1 MWMEGVH
8 FQISRR
14 KGTRCADSVSVFP
27 LATPPFKNVFRFV
40 FSYFVILADK
50 DRSSKHAF
58 LWLRILRDTLIIC
71 LSKLS
76 AHTTWKFQI
85 SHQLLNALYAFIDRQ
100 QQPTNPPNLH
110 ISRRAQLHPLIY
122 FVKSQLKISGLKIY
136 DTYIENSQLKII
148 SVIFRKTQFA

>member
-27 LATPPFKNVFRFV
+27 LATPPFRNVFRFV
-40 FSYFVILADK
+40 FFYFVILADK
-50 DRSSKHAF
+50 ERSSKHAF
-58 LWLRILRDTLIIC
+58 LWLRIFRDTLIIC

-85 SHQLLNALYAFIDRQ
+85 PQLLNALYAFTDLH
-100 QQPTNPPNLH
+100 QQPTNPANLH
-110 ISRRAQLHPLIY
+110 ISRRAQLHRLIY
-122 FVKSQLKISGLKIY
+122 FVKSQLKISGAVLFLKP
-136 DTYIENSQLKII
+136 SRVPQLTC
-148 SVIFRKTQFA
+148 IFEEKVG